1 MAYRLASLIQRERG
15 IRPATLAQPDAVP
28 HVNAAIL
35 DRSVARRLGASAA
48 PPRPLFTQRELLDG
62 AMTFALVFTGAMV
75 FLF

>member
-1 MAYRLASLIQRERG
+1 MAHRLASLIQRDRG
-15 IRPATLAQPDAVP
+15 IRSATMARADAP
-28 HVNAAIL
+28 LPVNRAII
-35 DRSVARRLGASAA
+35 DRSVARRLGARTP